1 MKAENQIS
9 RILSSALDGAT
20 VQTDDSPADPGVL
33 IQVRGGR
40 QIALEVKWAGEGWPA
55 ICVSRRP

>member
-1 MKAENQIS
+1 MKAENKVA

-20 VQTDDSPADPGVL
+20 VRTDDSLADSGVL